1 MSAAR
6 AIRRRE
12 TRGHIK
18 GPGVLRPVGSHGGVI
33 GRLDDGRH
41 WTVLFP
47 SDEEARRFLIL
58 LGPPPASEARLQAA
72 LYAMGKGA
80 IRHV

>member
-1 MSAAR
+1 MSYAR
-6 AIRRRE
+6 AARRRE
-12 TRGHIK
+12 TRGYTT
-18 GPGVLRPVGSHGGVI
+18 GPGVLKPVGLLGGVV

-47 SDEEARRFLIL
+47 SEEEAHRFLVL
-58 LGPPPASEARLQAA
+58 LGPPPASEASLQAA
-72 LYAMGKGA
+72 LYAVGKGT